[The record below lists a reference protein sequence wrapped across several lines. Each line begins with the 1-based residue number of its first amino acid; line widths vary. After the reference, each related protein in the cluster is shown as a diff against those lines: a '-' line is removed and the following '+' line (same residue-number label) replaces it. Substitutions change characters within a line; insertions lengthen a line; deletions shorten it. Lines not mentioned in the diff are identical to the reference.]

1 MEMFTPILTQMA
13 ILFAFIAIGFILSK
27 AKVLPDNAATV
38 LSRLENFV
46 FVPALVMGT
55 FIKNC
60 TVDNIGNLWKIIVFS
75 IILLVI
81 LLPITFIVARVLCKE
96 DFLRKIAI
104 YGLEFSNFGFM
115 GNAVVKG
122 VFPEL
127 FFSYTVFTLPFW
139 FLIYAWGVPVLLIS
153 SSGGES
159 KGTVL
164 KNFLNPM
171 LIAMVIGMIIG
182 LTGLGSIMPEQ
193 ATGAVDILGDC
204 MSPVAMI
211 LTGVTVA
218 KANIVNLLKCGWLY
232 SISAVR
238 LIIYPALYVLAVMFL
253 PKGGF
258 LTETMLICGIC
269 MVSMPMGLNSIVI
282 PAAYGKD
289 TSQAAALSVV
299 THLLSVIT
307 IPLVFLLFNAVVL

>member
-1 MEMFTPILTQMA
+1 MFISILTQML
-13 ILFAFIAIGFILSK
+13 ILFAFIAMGFILSK
-27 AKVLPDNAATV
+27 TKVLPDNAATI
-38 LSRLENFV
+38 LSRLENYV
-46 FVPALVMGT
+46 FVPALVMST

-60 TVDNIGNLWKIIVFS
+60 TKENIGNLWKIIVFS
-75 IILLVI
+75 IILLVV
-81 LLPITFIVARVLCKE
+81 LLPITFIVTKLLCKE
-96 DFLRKIAI
+96 NFLRKIAI

-127 FFSYTVFTLPFW
+127 FFNYTVFTLPFW

-153 SSGGES
+153 SSGGER

-164 KNFLNPM
+164 KNFINPM
-171 LIAMVIGMIIG
+171 LIAMLVGMIIG
-182 LTGLGSIMPEQ
+182 LTGLGTILPTQ
-193 ATGAVDILGDC
+193 AIGAVDMLGDC

-211 LTGVTVA
+211 LTGATIA
-218 KANIVNLLKCGWLY
+218 KSNIIGLLKCGWLY
-232 SISAVR
+232 SVSAVR
-238 LIIYPALYVLAVMFL
+238 LFVYPALYILAVVFI

-258 LTETMLICGIC
+258 LTETMLICGMC
-269 MVSMPMGLNSIVI
+269 MVSMPMGLNSIVV

-299 THLLSVIT
+299 THLLSIIT
-307 IPLVFLLFNAVVL
+307 IPLMFLLFNTVVI

>member
-1 MEMFTPILTQMA
+1 MFIPILTQML
-13 ILFAFIAIGFILSK
+13 ILFGFIAIGFILSK
-27 AKVLPDNAATV
+27 TKVLPDNAATV
-38 LSRLENFV
+38 LSRLENYV
-46 FVPALVMGT
+46 FVPALVMST

-60 TVDNIGNLWKIIVFS
+60 TTDNIGNLWKIIVFS
-75 IILLVI
+75 IILLVV
-81 LLPITFIVARVLCKE
+81 LLPITLIVAKLLCKE
-96 DFLRKIAI
+96 NFLRKIAI

-127 FFSYTVFTLPFW
+127 FFNYTVFTLPFW

-164 KNFLNPM
+164 KNFINPM
-171 LIAMVIGMIIG
+171 LIAMVIGMAIG
-182 LTGLGSIMPEQ
+182 LTGLGSVMPVQ
-193 ATGAVDILGDC
+193 AVNAVDMLGDC

-211 LTGVTVA
+211 LTGATVA
-218 KANIVNLLKCGWLY
+218 KSNSVLLLKCGWLY

-238 LIIYPALYVLAVMFL
+238 LIIYPLLYILAVAFI

-258 LTETMLICGIC
+258 LTETMLICGMC
-269 MVSMPMGLNSIVI
+269 MVSMPMGLNSIVV

-289 TSQAAALSVV
+289 TSQAAALSIV
-299 THLLSVIT
+299 THLLSILT
-307 IPLVFLLFNAVVL
+307 IPLTFLFFNAVI

>member
-1 MEMFTPILTQMA
+1 MPILTQML
-13 ILFAFIAIGFILSK
+13 ILFAFIVIGLVLSK
-27 AKVLPDNAATV
+27 TKVLPDNAATV

-46 FVPALVMGT
+46 FVPALVMST

-60 TVDNIGNLWKIIVFS
+60 TTDNIGSLWKIIVFS
-75 IILLVI
+75 IILLAA
-81 LLPITFIVARVLCKE
+81 LLPITFIVAKVLCKE

-127 FFSYTVFTLPFW
+127 FFNYTVFTLPFW

-159 KGTVL
+159 KGTAL
-164 KNFLNPM
+164 KNFINPM
-171 LIAMVIGMIIG
+171 LIAMLVGMIIG
-182 LTGLGSIMPEQ
+182 LTGLGSLMPAQ
-193 ATGAVDILGDC
+193 AVGAIDMLGDC

-211 LTGVTVA
+211 LTGATVA
-218 KANIVNLLKCGWLY
+218 KSDITGLLKCGWLY
-232 SISAVR
+232 GISAVR
-238 LIIYPALYVLAVMFL
+238 LIVYPALYILAVMFI

-258 LTETMLICGIC
+258 LTETMLICGMC
-269 MVSMPMGLNSIVI
+269 MVSMPMGLNSIVV

-289 TSQAAALSVV
+289 TSQAAALSIV
-299 THLLSVIT
+299 THLLSIII
-307 IPLVFLLFNAVVL
+307 IPLTFLLFNAAVL

>member
-1 MEMFTPILTQMA
+1 MFIPILTQML

-27 AKVLPDNAATV
+27 TEVLPDNVATV
-38 LSRLENFV
+38 LSRLENYV
-46 FVPALVMGT
+46 FVPALVMST

-60 TVDNIGNLWKIIVFS
+60 TTDNIGNLWKIIVFS
-75 IILLVI
+75 IILLVA
-81 LLPITFIVARVLCKE
+81 LLPITLIVAKLLCKE

-127 FFSYTVFTLPFW
+127 FFNYTVFTLPFW

-153 SSGGES
+153 PSGGES
-159 KGTVL
+159 KGTIL
-164 KNFLNPM
+164 KNFINPM
-171 LIAMVIGMIIG
+171 LIAMVIGMVIG
-182 LTGLGSIMPEQ
+182 LTGLGSVMPVQ
-193 ATGAVDILGDC
+193 AVNAVDMLGDC

-211 LTGVTVA
+211 LTGATVA
-218 KANIVNLLKCGWLY
+218 KAKIVNLLKCGWLY

-238 LIIYPALYVLAVMFL
+238 LIIYPLLYILAVMFI

-258 LTETMLICGIC
+258 LTETMLICGMC
-269 MVSMPMGLNSIVI
+269 MVSMPMGLNSIVV

-289 TSQAAALSVV
+289 TSQAAALSIV
-299 THLLSVIT
+299 THLLSILT
-307 IPLVFLLFNAVVL
+307 IPLIFLLFNATVL